1 MGFSVG
7 FLIYSGVMPLVKM
20 FITIFLG
27 FWLSRRG
34 LFPPSASR
42 GASQVAMNIS
52 LPGLIF
58 SSVVPAFTSDNVSAM
73 GPLFLQAFFYMGC
86 GCIFGIII
94 REVCYVPRNFWQ
106 GIIVACA
113 ISNWGNLP
121 TAIVLTVTKSKP
133 FNADTDPA
141 LGVSFVAIFIVSYN
155 IIMWVVG
162 AANSLAWDFAPG
174 VPQGEDA
181 LVRVGWREK
190 PVAALIFRLRD
201 KYMPLPKTKDCEKNP
216 NMEPGVDGAHAKM
229 DTTLD
234 RTASWQDEK
243 QDQVDVE
250 PVITRRTET
259 PSKGKGKESICEK
272 ELEMDPE
279 IQLARR
285 ASRLSATSYRS
296 RRPSASVGVRP
307 PTSSLLSPN
316 KSSGTPS
323 SSQLPPAVLDEAEE
337 QPSALELFLGPTV
350 MKILRVIGTL
360 FSPIT
365 MTMYISLICALIPQL
380 KALFVKS
387 DTGPQ
392 YHGPDGNPPLTF
404 VIQTAELVGNINVP
418 LALILLGAS
427 FARMQIPKPLSKL
440 PIPAILAVTLAK
452 LAILP
457 VIGFAFSQGLV
468 SHGLVSK
475 DALVERFVGML
486 LSGTPTAVNQLIVSQ
501 LYSKEPSDVDTL
513 CAFLLV
519 QYAFMFISTA
529 VIIAISL
536 SFL

>member
-1 MGFSVG
+1 MGSSVG
-7 FLIYSGVMPLVKM
+7 FLIYSGVMPLLKM

-27 FWLSRRG
+27 FWLARTG

-42 GASQVAMNIS
+42 GALSLISLEVTMNIA

-106 GIIVACA
+106 GIIVATT

-121 TAIVLTVTKSKP
+121 TAIVLTVTESKP

-155 IIMWVVG
+155 LVMWVVG
-162 AANSLAWDFAPG
+162 AANSLAWDFAPD
-174 VPQGEDA
+174 VPQGGDA

-190 PVAALIFRLRD
+190 PVAALFLRLRD
-201 KYMPLPKTKDCEKNP
+201 KYMPLPKIKDCEKNSIK
-216 NMEPGVDGAHAKM
+216 EPIRDMALTKTDAALHPCDCNKNRDSVQGE
-229 DTTLD
+229 
-234 RTASWQDEK
+234 SK
-243 QDQVDVE
+243 QE
-250 PVITRRTET
+250 
-259 PSKGKGKESICEK
+259 ESIYGK
-272 ELEMDPE
+272 DIEMDPE

-296 RRPSASVGVRP
+296 RRPSASVDVRP
-307 PTSSLLSPN
+307 PTSSLLSAN
-316 KSSGTPS
+316 KSSGAPS
-323 SSQLPPAVLDEAEE
+323 SSQLPPVILDETEE
-337 QPSALELFLGPTV
+337 QSSALESLLGPIV

-360 FSPIT
+360 FTPIT
-365 MTMYISLICALIPQL
+365 VTMYISLTCALIPQL

-427 FARMQIPKPLSKL
+427 FARMQIPKPISKL
-440 PIPAILAVTLAK
+440 PIPAILAVTFAK

-468 SHGLVSK
+468 THGLVPK

-519 QYAFMFISTA
+519 QYAFMFVSTA
-529 VIIAISL
+529 VIIAIAL